1 MTPDERF
8 DAKVIPEPNSGC
20 HLWLGSLIN
29 DGYGQFT
36 VCGKKVLA
44 HRFAFARANGSI
56 PDGVIIRHTCDVRC
70 CVNEQHLI
78 PGTHADNANDKV
90 IRGRSVRGSSAS
102 WSKLTEA
109 DVIAIRSAD
118 GSLTEIAQRFN
129 TSVPNVSDIR
139 RGRRWSWLQQEEAA

>member
-20 HLWLGSLIN
+20 HLWLGAVNN
-29 DGYGQFT
+29 DGYGHFS
-36 VCGKKVLA
+36 VDGKKVLA

-56 PDGVIIRHTCDVRC
+56 ADGLVIRHTCDVRC

-90 IRGRSVRGSSAS
+90 VRGRSAS
-102 WSKLTEA
+102 WCCSLRSSIEKQDVGDQGDAENDRRDARHFDAENPSWVKCHAPSWEA
-109 DVIAIRSAD
+109 VER
-118 GSLTEIAQRFN
+118 QR
-129 TSVPNVSDIR
+129 
-139 RGRRWSWLQQEEAA
+139 